1 MNQRIVTYE
10 LFRLKC
16 AEMSMKTDYDIC
28 QQDRNYISLY
38 DVKERR
44 HLATI
49 SKEIHNCF
57 EITEE
62 FPQEFWDYEEANP
75 RIALISDLAM
85 TPIDLRGEW

>member
-28 QQDRNYISLY
+28 QQDRHYVSLY

-49 SKEIHNCF
+49 SKEIPNCF

-62 FPQEFWDYEEANP
+62 FPQEFWDYEEAKP
-75 RIALISDLAM
+75 RISLISDLAM